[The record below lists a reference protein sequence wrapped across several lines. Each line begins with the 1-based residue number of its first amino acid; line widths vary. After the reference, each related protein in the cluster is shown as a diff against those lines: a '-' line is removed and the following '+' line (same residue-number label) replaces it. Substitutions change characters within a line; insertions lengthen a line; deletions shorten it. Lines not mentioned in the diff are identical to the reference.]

1 MATRT
6 RAVYGCADTA
16 LTNEERAFYR
26 EAQPWGFILFAR
38 NARDPEQ
45 VRALVA
51 EMRDSVGDAN
61 APVLIDQEGGRVM
74 RLKPPHWK
82 ARPPAKLFGDLYAR
96 SPEAAREATYLNA
109 RLMAHDLSALGITV
123 NCVPVLDVPVAG
135 ANDVIGDRAFA
146 RDPQVVSDLG
156 REVIRAMLDG
166 GVLPVIKHMP
176 GHGRGNADSHHALP
190 RVTASAEELRSTDFM
205 PFRTLNDCPC
215 GMSAHVVYE
224 GFDSERPGTTSP
236 TIIHNIIRGEIGF
249 EGLLFTDDLSM
260 NALAGTLAERARA
273 ALCAGCDIVSHCN
286 GRIDEMEQVAS
297 EAKPL
302 DGEPLR
308 RAQHALAQLHLPK
321 EFDGA
326 AAEARLVELL
336 GMIA

>member
-6 RAVYGCADTA
+6 RAVYGCAGTELTA
-16 LTNEERAFYR
+16 GERAFYR

-38 NARDPEQ
+38 NARDREQ

-51 EMRDSVGDAN
+51 SMRDAVGDAS

-82 ARPPAKLFGDLYAR
+82 GRPPARVFGDLYSNA
-96 SPEAAREATYLNA
+96 PDQAREAAYLNA
-109 RLMAHDLSALGITV
+109 RLMAHDLSELGITV
-123 NCVPVLDVPVAG
+123 DCVPVLDVPAEHSD
-135 ANDVIGDRAFA
+135 AVIGDRAFA
-146 RDPQVVSDLG
+146 RDPRVVVELG

-176 GHGRGNADSHHALP
+176 GHGRATADSHHALP
-190 RVTASAEELRSTDFM
+190 RVAASADELRSTDFM
-205 PFRTLNDCPC
+205 PFRALNDCPL

-224 GFDSERPGTTSP
+224 AFDPEHPGTTSP
-236 TIIHNIIRGEIGF
+236 TIIRNVIRGEIGF
-249 EGLLFTDDLSM
+249 QGLLFTDDLSM
-260 NALAGTLAERARA
+260 NALAGTLAERTRA
-273 ALCAGCDIVSHCN
+273 ALAAGCDIITHCN

-302 DGEPLR
+302 EGEPR
-308 RAQHALAQLHLPK
+308 QRAERALSQLHPPQA
-321 EFDGA
+321 FD
-326 AAEARLVELL
+326 AAEAQATVTALI
-336 GMIA
+336 GMVA